1 MRRRSAFT
9 LIELIITLAIIAI
22 VGALIGT
29 VIASAQKSAAP
40 VKPVQIPVGDSSN
53 VEASATRI
61 VDVVETDGTKE
72 DLVLKVSNWVRKHP
86 GHTIET
92 ITPAEVSGG
101 GDWGV
106 DVYAYLIVA
115 AKSVGSD

>member
-1 MRRRSAFT
+1 MRRRTFT
-9 LIELIITLAIIAI
+9 LIELIIVLSILGII
-22 VGALIGT
+22 VALIVT
-29 VIASAQKSAAP
+29 AVSTTQRSATP
-40 VKPVQIPVGDSSN
+40 VQPVQIPVGDKSN

-61 VDVVETDGTKE
+61 VDVVGTDGTKE
-72 DLVLKVSNWVRKHP
+72 DLVLKVSDWIRKHP
-86 GHTIET
+86 GYTIET